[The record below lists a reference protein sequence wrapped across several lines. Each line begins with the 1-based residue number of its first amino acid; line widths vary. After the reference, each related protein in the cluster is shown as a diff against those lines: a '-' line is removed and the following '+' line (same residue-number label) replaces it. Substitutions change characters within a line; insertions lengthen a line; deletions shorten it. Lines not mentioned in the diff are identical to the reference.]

1 MAIHDWLSALDRT
14 FLDLEYPETHM
25 HVAGVMLFD
34 AGPLRT
40 PGGGI
45 DVEKIR
51 KYVASRLHLMPRY
64 RQRIVRIP
72 FENHPVWVDDDR
84 FNLEYHVRHTALPL
98 PGGDDELKRRRE
110 ESPRSNS
117 IAANRCGNCG

>member
-1 MAIHDWLSALDRT
+1 MAIAIGRSALDRT

-25 HVAGVMLFD
+25 YVAGVMLFD

-51 KYVASRLHLMPRY
+51 KFVASRLHLMPRY
-64 RQRIVRIP
+64 R
-72 FENHPVWVDDDR
+72 
-84 FNLEYHVRHTALPL
+84 
-98 PGGDDELKRRRE
+98 RRGCA
-110 ESPRSNS
+110 
-117 IAANRCGNCG
+117 ITV